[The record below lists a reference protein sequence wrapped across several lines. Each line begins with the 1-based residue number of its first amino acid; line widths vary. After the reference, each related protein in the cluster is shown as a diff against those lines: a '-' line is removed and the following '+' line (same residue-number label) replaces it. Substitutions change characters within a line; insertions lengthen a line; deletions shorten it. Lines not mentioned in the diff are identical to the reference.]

1 MACCLLDVFPVELIH
16 HLLNYFSAYEIFYT
30 FTNVS
35 SYIDNVLLVYSN
47 YCVNFKSVT
56 KKEFEFVCQRII
68 PDQVISL
75 TLSDNELTPGQVE
88 LFLSRF
94 QINQFIRLRSLTL
107 IDVGPDFWE
116 AIVTKL
122 IDLKNLRSFF
132 YDSSSKTDAWIS
144 RISYDNVNV
153 LDKRLFNSYSSVLPQ
168 LNRLKLAHGDFL
180 ASVQFPY
187 LRHLIIK
194 ECKPDIIKH
203 ICCVAPQLKSL
214 ETEFR
219 YDELD
224 TELSFPFSQLNRLI
238 LRIGGKKLT
247 ELL

>member
-1 MACCLLDVFPVELIH
+1 
-16 HLLNYFSAYEIFYT
+16 
-30 FTNVS
+30 
-35 SYIDNVLLVYSN
+35 VLLVYSN

-144 RISYDNVNV
+144 RISYDKVNV
-153 LDKRLFNSYSSVLPQ
+153 LDKHLFNSYGSVLPQ
-168 LNRLKLAHGDFL
+168 LNRLKLSHGDFL
-180 ASVQFPY
+180 VSVQFPY

-194 ECKPDIIKH
+194 ECKLDIIKH